1 MSYREQLRQAREILQ
16 GEIQELQLNLA
27 SREMDLRK
35 LDGLLKETG
44 GRQGAGPSLTSQI
57 VEVLHALT
65 KDSPEGVSARAVVQE
80 FGQARDDVNESTIR
94 STLYQVTRKIRPTEI
109 GVGDGVQQVRVVK
122 NGPLYDVELVTE
134 QEAELIQLPGEAG
147 GR

>member
-16 GEIQELQLNLA
+16 GEIQELQMSLA
-27 SREMDLRK
+27 SKEMDLRK
-35 LDGLLKETG
+35 LDGLLKDAG
-44 GRQGAGPSLTSQI
+44 GRKGRGPSLTSQI

-94 STLYQVTRKIRPTEI
+94 STLYQVTRKMRPTEI
-109 GVGDGVQQVRVVK
+109 AVDDEVQQVRVIK
-122 NGPLYDVELVTE
+122 NGPLYDVELVSK
-134 QEAELIQLPGEAG
+134 QEAELI
-147 GR
+147 

>member
-16 GEIQELQLNLA
+16 GEIQELQMSLA
-27 SREMDLRK
+27 SKEMDLRK
-35 LDGLLKETG
+35 LDGLLKDTG
-44 GRQGAGPSLTSQI
+44 GRKGRGPSLTSQI

-94 STLYQVTRKIRPTEI
+94 STLYQVTRKMRPTEI
-109 GVGDGVQQVRVVK
+109 AVGDEVQQVRVIK
-122 NGPLYDVELVTE
+122 NGPLYDVELVAK
-134 QEAELIQLPGEAG
+134 QEAELI
-147 GR
+147 